1 MKMLVRVFALVVT
14 LVWPLSVEA
23 QSFTPKLTLSWTDK
37 SSDELGFAVE
47 RGTQQSGPFA
57 EVAQTAANTGSWV
70 DTTVT
75 ARTVYCCRVRAW
87 NERTINSQIEKN
99 YSAYSNVTCG
109 SSVPAPETP
118 TDLLLSAQEH
128 VDGARA
134 LLNSASSSIAKALRE
149 RP

>member
-1 MKMLVRVFALVVT
+1 MKIVVRTFVLGVT
-14 LVWPLSVEA
+14 LLWALPIEA
-23 QSFTPKLTLSWTDK
+23 QSFTPKLTLTWTDK
-37 SSDELGFAVE
+37 SSDELGFAIE

-57 EVAQTAANTGSWV
+57 EVAQTAANAGSWV

-75 ARTVYCCRVRAW
+75 ARTVYCYRVRAW
-87 NERTINSQIEKN
+87 NERMINSQVEKN

-128 VDGARA
+128 VNGAQA
-134 LLNSASSSIAKALRE
+134 LLSSASASIAKALRE